1 MDVKIGEQQDS
12 VMPQYVECVAETFLD
27 MIALDP
33 AKGTLIYN
41 MG

>member
-1 MDVKIGEQQDS
+1 MDVRIGEQQDS
-12 VMPQYVECVAETFLD
+12 VMPQYVECVAETFVDMLSLD
-27 MIALDP
+27 Q